1 MDIRIV
7 IALFVVFVALVLLH
21 SKYPDAKVFKS
32 LSWAAGI
39 IAALAGI
46 LVFLSPNGW
55 PGTALVAEPTSTTA
69 ITTPVTVEV
78 TGTATPPPTGQTSP
92 VPVEVTDT
100 AAPPPTETLS
110 PAPVEATSTAALP
123 PTQPAS
129 PDTVEVANTT
139 AAPVAPTDAP
149 PSLVAPAHGTYKSPI
164 TFLWSGSPRLSYE
177 VTLRNVDRGIE
188 HRSGRVTG
196 DRWTFDI
203 PADQFGNWEWW
214 VTDSSGRASP
224 KGSFVFDPHASP
236 GVTCRRADLNGDGKV
251 DDTDYAIML
260 ANYGSTQP
268 GNVADIVGDGLKP
281 DGRVNAADYS
291 YLLDRYGCTYSLE

>member
-21 SKYPDAKVFKS
+21 SKYPDAKVLKS
-32 LSWAAGI
+32 LSWAAGV
-39 IAALAGI
+39 IAALAAI
-46 LVFLSPNGW
+46 LAFLDPNGW
-55 PGTALVAEPTSTTA
+55 SGNALVADPTPTTA

-78 TGTATPPPTGQTSP
+78 TGTATLQPTGPTSP

-100 AAPPPTETLS
+100 VAPPPTETLS

-164 TFLWSGSPRLSYE
+164 TFVWSGSPRLSYE

-196 DRWTFDI
+196 DRWSFDI

-214 VTDSSGRASP
+214 VIDSSGRTSP
-224 KGSFVFDPHASP
+224 IGSFVFDPHASP
-236 GVTCRRADLNGDGKV
+236 GVACRRADLNGDGKV
-251 DDTDYAIML
+251 DNGDLEIL
-260 ANYGSTQP
+260 QANFLVDSP
-268 GNVADIVGDGLKP
+268 GNPADITGPDGKP
-281 DGRVNAADYS
+281 DGHVDLIDYG
-291 YLLDRYGCTYSLE
+291 YLVEQNGCTYSRQ